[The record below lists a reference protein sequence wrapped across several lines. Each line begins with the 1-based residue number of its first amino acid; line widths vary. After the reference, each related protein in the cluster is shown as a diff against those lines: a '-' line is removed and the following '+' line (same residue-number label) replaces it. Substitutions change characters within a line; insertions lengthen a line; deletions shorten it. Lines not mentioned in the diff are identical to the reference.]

1 MSGHSKMR
9 WLGLRPQHGP
19 HNGQCIACVADD
31 IGHIDNI
38 GYFGIV
44 GNIGDNIGDIG
55 NIDIGHIGDIFGAMA
70 WKMEVKSLYLMK
82 NLNFQSSKI

>member
-1 MSGHSKMR
+1 M
-9 WLGLRPQHGP
+9 GLTTVS
-19 HNGQCIACVADD
+19 IACVADD

-70 WKMEVKSLYLMK
+70 WKMEVKSLYLVK
-82 NLNFQSSKI
+82 NENFQSSKSRNFHPLMLIF